1 MRVVPDSI
9 SAVPSVWTKIIG
21 RSVGGAGTERRCN
34 LGGGRQASVM
44 PLGGR
49 MTMAPRA
56 TSRQSEGTSHEADA
70 IHTIRAFVEQGFRS
84 SGFVAG

>member
-1 MRVVPDSI
+1 
-9 SAVPSVWTKIIG
+9 
-21 RSVGGAGTERRCN
+21 
-34 LGGGRQASVM
+34 M

-84 SGFVAG
+84 SGFVAGWPN